1 MAAANTYN
9 TTSPG
14 SGSLNREDLSDT
26 LTRLEPQATPLFS
39 LCGKGKAKATTLE
52 WGVDKLAA
60 VNTDGVSEGEDVAS
74 FVNKAAD
81 RARLSTFVQ
90 KTWRPWQVTDFQES
104 VDSAGIASDIADAET
119 KALLECKRDVEA
131 IIASSND
138 KQQEAGTGSPYK
150 TRGLGDWIDSAGPSD
165 VPSAY
170 RTPAG
175 SIKTGG
181 ATLDEATLDDLLT
194 SVFSKTGTVSRS
206 TLVCGTAL
214 RQAISNFSR
223 TGVAAT
229 GVQYSVTEAAASK
242 KVTLQVKVFDGNHG
256 LVNIV
261 DGNPDCMA
269 SANDGFLV
277 HEGSMKWKSLK
288 AIGSKRLEDQG
299 GGPRGI
305 VDCIGGL
312 CISHPQKFGK
322 IST

>member
-1 MAAANTYN
+1 MAAANTYD
-9 TTSPG
+9 TSSPG
-14 SGSLNREDLSDT
+14 AGSLNRESLDDV

-39 LCGKGKAKATTLE
+39 LCGKSQTKSTTVE

-60 VNTDGVSEGEDVAS
+60 PNADGVSEGDDVS
-74 FVNKAAD
+74 TFVNKAAD
-81 RARLSTFVQ
+81 RARLSNYTQ
-90 KTWRPWQVTDFQES
+90 KFRRAWMVTDFQEA
-104 VDSAGIASDIADAET
+104 VDTAGVASDIADAET
-119 KALLECKRDVEA
+119 KAMLEIKRDVEFA
-131 IIASSND
+131 IASSND
-138 KQQEAGTGSPYK
+138 KQQEAGSGSPYK

-165 VPSAY
+165 VPSSY

-181 ATLDEATLDDLLT
+181 ATFSEAQLDDLTT
-194 SVFSKTGTVSRS
+194 SVFSKTGTVNRS
-206 TLVCGTAL
+206 TIVAGTAL
-214 RQAISNFSR
+214 RQAISNISR
-223 TGVAAT
+223 TGVSAT

-242 KVTLQVKVFDGNHG
+242 KVTLEVKVFDGNHG

-269 SANDGFLV
+269 SANAGFLI
-277 HEGSMKWKSLK
+277 HEGAMTWKSLK
-288 AIGSKRLEDQG
+288 PIGSARLEDQG

-305 VDCIGGL
+305 VDTIGAL